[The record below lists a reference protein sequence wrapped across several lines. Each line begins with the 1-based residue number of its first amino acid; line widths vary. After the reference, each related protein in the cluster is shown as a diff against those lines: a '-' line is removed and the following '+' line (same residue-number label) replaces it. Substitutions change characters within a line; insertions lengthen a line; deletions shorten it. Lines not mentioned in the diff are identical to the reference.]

1 MLWKI
6 ERFDAQCARGWV
18 CLPDRTASASLV
30 VYGGK
35 GQPFTVECNFM
46 RADIKKLGLHETGQC
61 GFFIGPKVM
70 RDLHQSSVAAIFE
83 ATSRLLLHR
92 HSSEGS
98 FIDSRVLFLTAPAVD
113 NSRVMAALG
122 ARHRLVYRNAE
133 TLDEETLTWLF
144 KPNQMSSILVC
155 AAMGQRP
162 TTVDRSLTS
171 GQYRAITMLTRP
183 VAAFIRQ
190 VATLAAAAKETEG
203 VRFVTDPDLAE
214 LTGSLKDVDLARP
227 EEVDAWLG
235 RAPAPGLA
243 KLANPMVRFYA
254 GAHLE
259 DEITATH
266 LSAALRTLGLTSA
279 IGLTER
285 LGEFG
290 RTVAALV
297 GAPDLAVEDEMPDPE
312 LQASIEVAARS
323 PEIAKLIAF
332 DQKLY
337 DLVAYALSSEEPSL
351 EAAGQILR
359 R

>member
-70 RDLHQSSVAAIFE
+70 RDLHRSPVAAVFE

-92 HSSEGS
+92 HSSETG
-98 FIDSRVLFLTAPAVD
+98 FIDSRLLFLTAPAVD
-113 NSRVMAALG
+113 NAGAMAALG

-162 TTVDRSLTS
+162 QAVDRSLAS
-171 GQYRAITMLTRP
+171 GQYRVVTLLTQP
-183 VAAFIRQ
+183 VAAFTRQ
-190 VATLAAAAKETEG
+190 LATLAAAAKEPDG

-214 LTGSLKDVDLARP
+214 LTGTLKDVDLQEA
-227 EEVDAWLG
+227 EEVGAWLA

-243 KLANPMVRFYA
+243 KLANPMTRFYA
-254 GAHLE
+254 GVTLE
-259 DEITATH
+259 DEITSAH
-266 LSAALRTLGLTSA
+266 LAAALRTLGLTSVV
-279 IGLTER
+279 GVTER

-290 RTVAALV
+290 RTVGALV
-297 GAPDLAVEDEMPDPE
+297 GAPDLALDEQTLDPD
-312 LQASIEVAARS
+312 LQAAIEVAART

-332 DQKLY
+332 DQTLY

-351 EAAGQILR
+351 EAAGRILR